1 MILPPLFEEHNAVCI
16 LCVILPPLFKKHHV
30 VCMHSDLASSPQ
42 ETQEMDGAQS
52 ISAFFARVCCIHSDA
67 TIQLH
72 LANNKRYL
80 PSQAPEMNHAAQ
92 AAIGTNTQGRKIVVY
107 RA

>member
-1 MILPPLFEEHNAVCI
+1 
-16 LCVILPPLFKKHHV
+16 
-30 VCMHSDLASSPQ
+30 
-42 ETQEMDGAQS
+42 MDGAQL

-80 PSQAPEMNHAAQ
+80 PSQALELNHAAQ
-92 AAIGTNTQGRKIVVY
+92 AAKVLTPEGGRLLSTELETK
-107 RA
+107 

>member
-1 MILPPLFEEHNAVCI
+1 MILPPFFEEHNAVCI
-16 LCVILPPLFKKHHV
+16 LCVILPPLFEKHHV
-30 VCMHSDLASSPQ
+30 CIHCDFASSAQ

-80 PSQAPEMNHAAQ
+80 PSQAHKMNHAAQ
-92 AAIGTNTQGRKIVVY
+92 AAIGTNTRGRKIVVY

>member
-1 MILPPLFEEHNAVCI
+1 VNLPPLFEKHHIVCI
-16 LCVILPPLFKKHHV
+16 HC
-30 VCMHSDLASSPQ
+30 DLASSPQ

-52 ISAFFARVCCIHSDA
+52 ISAFFARVCCVHSDA

-92 AAIGTNTQGRKIVVY
+92 ATTGTNT
-107 RA
+107 

>member
-1 MILPPLFEEHNAVCI
+1 
-16 LCVILPPLFKKHHV
+16 
-30 VCMHSDLASSPQ
+30 
-42 ETQEMDGAQS
+42 MDGAQS
-52 ISAFFARVCCIHSDA
+52 ISAFLARVCCIHSDA

-92 AAIGTNTQGRKIVVY
+92 ATIGTNT
-107 RA
+107 